1 MNTFLNQMTEDTNVI
16 YTENGAKAYKST
28 RSALLD
34 LFAFGAAYRKRSDED
49 AILLFKNAFEEDKEL
64 ALKCLFYIADIRGG
78 QGERRFFRVCFKWLC
93 NEHPEVAKRNL
104 KYIPEYRRWD
114 DLIYAT
120 EGTPLEEEAFYI
132 IRHQLALDIQCK
144 TPSLLAK
151 WMPSINTSNLETK
164 RLGRKI
170 AKYLYM
176 TEKEYRKTLSVLR
189 ERIKVLE
196 KLMSANRWDEISF
209 EKITRLNHF
218 FVLFLNHMD
227 MTGERPMMEND
238 VKQEKNKVDEVL
250 RWVTFQL
257 EKEVYGVNVMQV
269 QEVLR
274 YTEIAPVPGAPD
286 YVLGI
291 INLRG
296 NVVTIIDTRM
306 RFGLSPA
313 EITDNTRIIIIEVD
327 KQVVGILVDRVSEV
341 VDLYQHEID
350 PAPNVGIDA
359 NSKFIKGVCYRN
371 DCLMILIDLEKLL
384 TDDEWQEINNF
395 N

>member
-1 MNTFLNQMTEDTNVI
+1 
-16 YTENGAKAYKST
+16 
-28 RSALLD
+28 
-34 LFAFGAAYRKRSDED
+34 
-49 AILLFKNAFEEDKEL
+49 
-64 ALKCLFYIADIRGG
+64 
-78 QGERRFFRVCFKWLC
+78 
-93 NEHPEVAKRNL
+93 
-104 KYIPEYRRWD
+104 
-114 DLIYAT
+114 
-120 EGTPLEEEAFYI
+120 
-132 IRHQLALDIQCK
+132 
-144 TPSLLAK
+144 
-151 WMPSINTSNLETK
+151 
-164 RLGRKI
+164 
-170 AKYLYM
+170 
-176 TEKEYRKTLSVLR
+176 
-189 ERIKVLE
+189 
-196 KLMSANRWDEISF
+196 
-209 EKITRLNHF
+209 
-218 FVLFLNHMD
+218 
-227 MTGERPMMEND
+227 MMEND
-238 VKQEKNKVDEVL
+238 VKQEKKVDDVL